1 MSFIKDSNISG
12 ERYKNLDNRFKLIDD
27 FNNKKIIRTTSIL
40 KQAEVILNLRDCNSV
55 LEVGSLRGVLSGI
68 LKHFKMS
75 VDTLDIEDNPFIDGP
90 TYLGNFEQLEINKKY
105 DLVCAFQVLEHNS
118 FEKFQF
124 LLNKLNL
131 LSKKYVYI
139 SLPYE
144 GVYVGC
150 EIMTTVP
157 YLRGIIK
164 RIFNRLRFSF
174 QRPIFLRK
182 VFKQSKNP
190 SNFHQ
195 FEIGGNVSIK
205 DIEKIAKK
213 IGLKT
218 IISEHNKYFPRHY
231 FFLFKK
237 ESKDD

>member
-1 MSFIKDSNISG
+1 MVFIKDSNIDG
-12 ERYKNLDNRFKLIDD
+12 ERYKNVDNRFHLIDD
-27 FNNKKIIRTTSIL
+27 FNKNKIIRSTSIL
-40 KQAEVILNLRDCNSV
+40 IQAGVILNLKDCNSV
-55 LEVGSLRGVLSGI
+55 LEVGSLRGVLTAI
-68 LKHFKMS
+68 LKHFKIN
-75 VDTLDIEDNPFIDGP
+75 VDTLDIEDNPFINGP
-90 TYLGNFEQLEINKKY
+90 TYLGNFEQLEIKKRY

-118 FEKFQF
+118 FDKFQF

-144 GVYVGC
+144 GAYAGY
-150 EIMTTVP
+150 EIMTTIP

-164 RIFNRLRFSF
+164 RIFNRLRFF
-174 QRPIFLRK
+174 FPRPIFLRK
-182 VFKQSKNP
+182 VFKQSKYP

-195 FEIGGNVSIK
+195 FEIGGNYSIK

-218 IISEHNKYFPRHY
+218 ILSEHNKYFPRHY
-231 FFLFKK
+231 FFLFEK
-237 ESKDD
+237 E